1 MHDFASFAYFFLS
14 PGTTRHPMRIFLYGT
29 LLDPRTFA
37 AQAGGS
43 SLLTRL
49 IPAILPNWR
58 RVRLRRARFP
68 TLRRERRARTHG
80 AVLTP
85 SATVL
90 ARLSAYEGPRY
101 RLRRVV
107 VTTARGKIAAF
118 AWIAPGGTHSP
129 WKG

>member
-1 MHDFASFAYFFLS
+1 
-14 PGTTRHPMRIFLYGT
+14 MRIFLYGT
-29 LLDPRTFA
+29 LLDPKTLA
-37 AQAGGS
+37 ARAGGS
-43 SLLTRL
+43 SLLIRL